1 MSMTFS
7 RQHKKLFKLEYIIFL
22 IFLRFC
28 MFLPIRKLFC
38 LMVNHGAGDIRVW
51 PFLDNIKMLSK
62 LEYIIFL
69 IFLRFCM
76 FYPSG
81 NFFVLWISISIY
93 TLSFTSFTLFQS
105 WHIHTFGQGTFVHPL
120 EQVHTSWITSCLYP
134 LVYNV
139 FVPLRLW
146 IVRTFSLTTQP
157 SNVNYTFFI

>member
-7 RQHKKLFKLEYIIFL
+7 RQHKKLFKLDYIIFL

-38 LMVNHGAGDIRVW
+38 LMVNHDAGDIRVW

-81 NFFVLWISISIY
+81 NF
-93 TLSFTSFTLFQS
+93 LSYESQFQFTPFRSRHLLFFS
-105 WHIHTFGQGTFVHPL
+105 HDTFIPSVKEHSSTPWNKFIPL
-120 EQVHTSWITSCLYP
+120 ESHHVCIP
-134 LVYNV
+134 
-139 FVPLRLW
+139 
-146 IVRTFSLTTQP
+146 
-157 SNVNYTFFI
+157 